1 MVFRC
6 SGVVGR
12 NVYQFFILAVYNKH
26 RLYEGRSKLL
36 RVASGDFV
44 VVAKPQENGSLD
56 DDNDRLATVTTL
68 AWVASIFAIEQPR
81 EHSRHLVCVDGFGHA
96 RVHPARER
104 VFQRLGE

>member
-12 NVYQFFILAVYNKH
+12 NVYQCFILAVYYKH
-26 RLYEGRSKLL
+26 RLYAGRSKLL

-56 DDNDRLATVTTL
+56 DDNGRLATVTTL
-68 AWVASIFAIEQPR
+68 AWVASIFAIE
-81 EHSRHLVCVDGFGHA
+81 
-96 RVHPARER
+96 
-104 VFQRLGE
+104 